1 MKSINEFINES
12 VNYYEIYFSNK
23 ENKIKVHK
31 SGGDDLQW
39 EFDTIDDAVKTIYS
53 EEDRN
58 ARISIINSDK
68 FVKYMINLD

>member
-1 MKSINEFINES
+1 MKAINEYINES
-12 VNYYEIYFSNK
+12 SNYYEIYFSYK

-53 EEDRN
+53 EEDKN
-58 ARISIINSDK
+58 AQISIIPSDK
-68 FVKYMINLD
+68 FVKYMISLD

>member
-1 MKSINEFINES
+1 MKTIVEYINES
-12 VNYYEIYFSNK
+12 SNYYEIYFNYNK
-23 ENKIKVHK
+23 GKIKAHK

-58 ARISIINSDK
+58 AKISIINSDK
-68 FVKYMINLD
+68 FVKYMISLD